1 MKFSGYQPQ
10 VSPNVIGQQGY
21 RTTTDATAY
30 GNVGKG
36 TESMIGA
43 LGQVN
48 KVLSKQQDD
57 LDAMALTEA
66 RNNIL
71 TSLNDSL
78 YGEKGL
84 FTTGVGENAFG
95 LTERTN
101 DTIKKTFED
110 VSQNYNRRVRY
121 ALKLNMKDNID
132 NYQRIASTKEQSEI
146 EKYKTNLETASMD
159 QCKQDMADNFADEK
173 IVDDSLHGALQQMA
187 ARGKRLGWSGME
199 YQQQSR
205 ELVSNMIG
213 SAIDSALQVD
223 EVDRAGQLLEK
234 YGPMMD
240 MNAYTKT
247 ANYVKKRT
255 AIRDEKKFAE
265 SLMERCKNP
274 DGSYNMSLFQKE
286 LTNFQN
292 GRTAAPAAYAYGNGT
307 NNAGN
312 KQGNGN
318 VGGATTE
325 TVDPTKLFNAE
336 GKADTRYIDTGRDL
350 DITVQE
356 MAQKYNV
363 PTPLIHAVIEQESGY
378 DGSAVS
384 SAGAEG
390 LMQLMP
396 ETARGLGV
404 QDSFDYRQ
412 NIEGGVKYLRECLD
426 ATNGDIHQALA
437 RYNGGPGYMNTGE
450 AQNYASEVEGR
461 IQNMAGTNPIRQQN
475 QQPKAEEKPQTVPKT
490 DKDPEFKPLPTEGLL
505 SAGPVDI
512 YHRPIHKNED
522 GSISTVH
529 SVSYGTRRDGKD
541 VEVLVSTVLSDG
553 SMISEDEAIKRS
565 EEAHANGK
573 ESDVDIAIFDTPEHA
588 TAYAEAL
595 HEMNEKVYENPD
607 DKEQINRRAFRAEK
621 ADHPDRFDGNRY
633 KGAVIQQQ
641 PANTVE
647 IKGAEGNGPIQQGQI
662 SDANTTVR
670 VDQPNLSR
678 AGLSA
683 RDRGI
688 RGVNPGADPEL
699 LERLTGYG
707 NQIANKQTE
716 DNKERAEALA
726 IQADRAYSDR
736 ASALAFI
743 ESHKD
748 EFTMAG
754 YNYLKSLI
762 DSNEKFAPPKPVRSG
777 GGGGG
782 GGRYRGGS
790 GGGSRRTGMY
800 GDDGE
805 YYSAADIK
813 RAKKNIKEYWRKIA
827 PGNDETITDDQQER
841 YDEAS
846 RVLIA
851 TGLYEGGADVEQQRA
866 DYATMTETVREI
878 WEKHADAGEESPY
891 ANTVEECS
899 WYGIPEDVAIQILDT
914 MPDR

>member
-36 TESMIGA
+36 AESMIGA

-110 VSQNYNRRVRY
+110 VSKNYNRRVRY

-159 QCKQDMADNFADEK
+159 QYKQDMADNFADEK

-292 GRTAAPAAYAYGNGT
+292 GRTAAPAAYAYNNGT

-325 TVDPTKLFNAE
+325 TVDPTKLFNSE

-356 MAQKYNV
+356 MGQKYNV

-490 DKDPEFKPLPTEGLL
+490 D
-505 SAGPVDI
+505 
-512 YHRPIHKNED
+512 N
-522 GSISTVH
+522 
-529 SVSYGTRRDGKD
+529 
-541 VEVLVSTVLSDG
+541 
-553 SMISEDEAIKRS
+553 
-565 EEAHANGK
+565 N
-573 ESDVDIAIFDTPEHA
+573 
-588 TAYAEAL
+588 
-595 HEMNEKVYENPD
+595 
-607 DKEQINRRAFRAEK
+607 
-621 ADHPDRFDGNRY
+621 
-633 KGAVIQQQ
+633 QQQ

-647 IKGAEGNGPIQQGQI
+647 IKGVEGKGPIQQGQI
-662 SDANTTVR
+662 ADANTTVR

-707 NQIANKQTE
+707 NQIANKQAE
-716 DNKERAEALA
+716 DNKARAQALA
-726 IQADRAYSDR
+726 VQADRSCGDR
-736 ASALAFI
+736 SSALAFI

-748 EFTMAG
+748 EFTMLG

-762 DSNEKFAPPKPVRSG
+762 DQNEKFAPPKPVRVSG

-782 GGRYRGGS
+782 GRRGG
-790 GGGSRRTGMY
+790 GGGGGRRGGENRIDYNNKAVVGAMTDILEAAD
-800 GDDGE
+800 GDQYQMQLAINVRIPEMLKRAFPDIDEDGIDLYREHIDE
-805 YYSAADIK
+805 YYW
-813 RAKKNIKEYWRKIA
+813 NIAR
-827 PGNDETITDDQQER
+827 
-841 YDEAS
+841 
-846 RVLIA
+846 
-851 TGLYEGGADVEQQRA
+851 
-866 DYATMTETVREI
+866 
-878 WEKHADAGEESPY
+878 
-891 ANTVEECS
+891 
-899 WYGIPEDVAIQILDT
+899 GIED
-914 MPDR
+914 

>member
-110 VSQNYNRRVRY
+110 VSKNYNRRVRY

-159 QCKQDMADNFADEK
+159 QYKQDMADNFADEK

-274 DGSYNMSLFQKE
+274 DGSYNMSLYQKE

-292 GRTAAPAAYAYGNGT
+292 GRTAAPAAYAYNNGT
-307 NNAGN
+307 NNAEN

-325 TVDPTKLFNAE
+325 TVDPTKLFNSE

-475 QQPKAEEKPQTVPKT
+475 QQPKAEEKPQTVPK
-490 DKDPEFKPLPTEGLL
+490 KD
-505 SAGPVDI
+505 D
-512 YHRPIHKNED
+512 N
-522 GSISTVH
+522 
-529 SVSYGTRRDGKD
+529 
-541 VEVLVSTVLSDG
+541 
-553 SMISEDEAIKRS
+553 
-565 EEAHANGK
+565 
-573 ESDVDIAIFDTPEHA
+573 
-588 TAYAEAL
+588 
-595 HEMNEKVYENPD
+595 
-607 DKEQINRRAFRAEK
+607 
-621 ADHPDRFDGNRY
+621 
-633 KGAVIQQQ
+633 QQQ

-647 IKGAEGNGPIQQGQI
+647 IKGVEGSGPIQQGQI

-699 LERLTGYG
+699 LDRLTQYG

-716 DNKERAEALA
+716 DNKARAQALA
-726 IQADRAYSDR
+726 VQADRSCGDR
-736 ASALAFI
+736 SSALAFI

-748 EFTMAG
+748 EFTMLG

-762 DSNEKFAPPKPVRSG
+762 DQNEKFAPPKPVRVSG

-782 GGRYRGGS
+782 GRRGG
-790 GGGSRRTGMY
+790 GGGGGRRGGENRIDYNNKAVVGAMTDILEAAD
-800 GDDGE
+800 GDQYQMQLAINVRIPEMLKRAFPDIDEDGIDLYREHIDE
-805 YYSAADIK
+805 YYW
-813 RAKKNIKEYWRKIA
+813 NIAR
-827 PGNDETITDDQQER
+827 
-841 YDEAS
+841 
-846 RVLIA
+846 
-851 TGLYEGGADVEQQRA
+851 
-866 DYATMTETVREI
+866 
-878 WEKHADAGEESPY
+878 
-891 ANTVEECS
+891 
-899 WYGIPEDVAIQILDT
+899 GIED
-914 MPDR
+914 